1 MQRSLR
7 LAIPEL
13 GTEDYEFI
21 SISVDI
27 AAQPE
32 EIEVYSIQ
40 NNFDWTFA
48 VASEE
53 FLRGFVGQYGRTV
66 ITTPN
71 MVHFVI
77 QPDGSISE
85 MNQGTPS
92 PEELIQEIRNATIG

>member
-13 GTEDYEFI
+13 GKENYEYV

-27 AAQPE
+27 AAKPE
-32 EIEVYSIQ
+32 EVEVYSIQ
-40 NNFDWTFA
+40 YEFDWIFT

-53 FLRGFVGQYGRTV
+53 FLRDFVQQYGRAV

-77 QPDGSISE
+77 EPNGSISQ
-85 MNQGTPS
+85 MYQGSPS
-92 PEELIQEIRNATIG
+92 PEQLVEEVRSATIG

>member
-13 GTEDYEFI
+13 GTEDYKFI

-27 AAQPE
+27 GATTEQLEAYATQ
-32 EIEVYSIQ
+32 Q
-40 NNFDWTFA
+40 GFDWTFA

-53 FLRGFVGQYGRTV
+53 FLRQFVVQYGRSV

-85 MNQGTPS
+85 MYQGTPS
-92 PEELIQEIRNATIG
+92 TEKLIEEILNATIG

>member
-13 GTEDYEFI
+13 GTEDYEFV

-27 AAQPE
+27 VAQPE

-40 NNFDWTFA
+40 YEFDWIFT

-53 FLRGFVGQYGRTV
+53 FLRNFIDQYGRAV

-77 QPDGSISE
+77 QPDGTITQ
-85 MNQGTPS
+85 MYQGSPS
-92 PEELIQEIRNATIG
+92 PDQLIDEIRGATVG

>member
-13 GTEDYEFI
+13 GAEDYEYV

-40 NNFDWTFA
+40 YEFDWTFT

-53 FLRGFVGQYGRTV
+53 FLRNFIDEYGRAA

-77 QPDGSISE
+77 QPDGSISQ
-85 MNQGTPS
+85 MYQGSPS
-92 PEELIQEIRNATIG
+92 PEQLVEEIRSSTIG